1 KEIDSALAPI
11 LRTQLKL
18 GFYDDASVSP
28 YFNYGE
34 DSVSNNYHRSLTR
47 RMAQQS
53 MVLLKNNNNLLPL
66 NKSKYSAIAVVGPTA
81 ASIDALVGNYHG
93 VSDKAVNFVEGI
105 TAAVGS
111 GTRVEYDLGCDFSD
125 TVHFGGIWMAGN
137 ADVTIAVMGLS
148 PVYEGE
154 EGDAFLS
161 QGGGDKQNLNLPAS
175 EIAYMKALRKGNNK
189 PVIAVITAGSDIDVS
204 SIEPYA
210 DAIIYAWYP
219 GQEGGSALADIIFGN
234 VSPAGRLPVTFYRS
248 LTDVPG
254 YSDYGMKGRTY
265 RYFNGKVQY
274 PFGFGLSYTSF
285 DYSWQQQP
293 ANINSLKD
301 TLSFSVQ
308 IRNTGAMDGEE
319 VMQAYIQYP
328 NLDRMPLKE
337 LKAFKRV
344 FVAKGKTQAI
354 QLRIPV
360 QELQKWDLKESQ
372 WKLYPGNYTLL
383 IGSSSQDIR
392 LKSTLT
398 VKAGIK

>member
-1 KEIDSALAPI
+1 
-11 LRTQLKL
+11 
-18 GFYDDASVSP
+18 
-28 YFNYGE
+28 
-34 DSVSNNYHRSLTR
+34 
-47 RMAQQS
+47 
-53 MVLLKNNNNLLPL
+53 
-66 NKSKYSAIAVVGPTA
+66 
-81 ASIDALVGNYHG
+81 
-93 VSDKAVNFVEGI
+93 
-105 TAAVGS
+105 
-111 GTRVEYDLGCDFSD
+111 
-125 TVHFGGIWMAGN
+125 
-137 ADVTIAVMGLS
+137 
-148 PVYEGE
+148 
-154 EGDAFLS
+154 
-161 QGGGDKQNLNLPAS
+161 
-175 EIAYMKALRKGNNK
+175 
-189 PVIAVITAGSDIDVS
+189 
-204 SIEPYA
+204 
-210 DAIIYAWYP
+210 
-219 GQEGGSALADIIFGN
+219 
-234 VSPAGRLPVTFYRS
+234 VTFYRS

-308 IRNTGAMDGEE
+308 IRNKGAMDGDE
-319 VMQAYIQYP
+319 VMQAYFQYP

-344 FVAKGKTQAI
+344 FVAKGTTQVI
-354 QLRIPV
+354 QLKIPV